1 MTKSEYGSCAD
12 RLNIARGVFGTLAA
26 IFALIT
32 FITFGANMDAAGFPG
47 ASLKLDV
54 YDANENADKE
64 GQFKE
69 ILGGYQIEDV
79 DDMGCSSFIEVT
91 NTAVDAS
98 APDFTNVLADNQHLC
113 KAGTDEV
120 AKNRNAD
127 WTDGWIVAPDCAR
140 TSDENEC
147 AIFGANSALAWFA
160 FLTFGCLSVQV
171 LLFGIHTIYASLSV
185 ALKEK
190 NVKLTTK
197 NALSTLKSFSGKEKL
212 LIGLTV
218 VWLLI
223 GLGLMITSAFA
234 WDSMCDKIDTGLG
247 RRVADSAGVLKRACK
262 TSSCTLPFV
271 ASLRQ

>member
-1 MTKSEYGSCAD
+1 MMQ
-12 RLNIARGVFGTLAA
+12 L
-26 IFALIT
+26 
-32 FITFGANMDAAGFPG
+32 
-47 ASLKLDV
+47 
-54 YDANENADKE
+54 NADKE

-79 DDMGCSSFIEVT
+79 TDMGCSSFIEVT

-147 AIFGANSALAWFA
+147 AIFGANSALAWFG

-171 LLFGIHTIYASLSV
+171 LLFGLHTIYASLKAANPEISR
-185 ALKEK
+185 
-190 NVKLTTK
+190 K
-197 NALSTLKSFSGKEKL
+197 NAVSVLKSFSGQEKL

-262 TSSCTLPFV
+262 TSSCTLPFGSFFATMTFALV
-271 ASLRQ
+271 WYRIPDILQWFGVLETV